1 MFVIKRMLFFAI
13 FIYTH
18 MCAAQTGSVSSAG
31 IPYASASFEF
41 VRECP
46 IVRCD
51 LGGEKSDSVPVVAP
65 AGVRFV
71 IVELRPDAAVIR
83 LVILQRSRKL
93 LLRQSGSLPDD
104 VLQYRYFLISRAQL
118 DFKARAVVASR
129 VSFSIGNMV
138 NTAKFRGRPFE
149 LSKEI
154 SLGPSAGLRF
164 PLKASGGNDYFICSM
179 TFGFSTI
186 TLDSFATQGALGG
199 GTREEAFAF
208 SPGLGLVYAFGSAQ
222 LGLFM
227 GFDILP
233 GRSAAARE
241 WIYRRQPWLG
251 IGIGFSIYST
261 TIRD

>member
-1 MFVIKRMLFFAI
+1 MNEPKQMLVVLLFFLLNRG
-13 FIYTH
+13 Y
-18 MCAAQTGSVSSAG
+18 AQTGTAASSALS
-31 IPYASASFEF
+31 YTSASFEF
-41 VRECP
+41 IRECQMY
-46 IVRCD
+46 RCE
-51 LGGEKSDSVPVVAP
+51 LSGQKSDSIPVVAP
-65 AGVRFV
+65 AGARFV
-71 IVELRPDAAVIR
+71 IVELRPDAAIIR
-83 LVILQRSRKL
+83 LVILQRRRLFKHGFTATT
-93 LLRQSGSLPDD
+93 RED

-118 DFKARAVVASR
+118 DFKARPILASR

-164 PLKASGGNDYFICSM
+164 PLRASGGNDYFVFSL

-186 TLDSFATQGALGG
+186 TLDSFVTQGALGSAA
-199 GTREEAFAF
+199 REEVFAF

-222 LGLFM
+222 LGLFT

-241 WIYRRQPWLG
+241 WIYQKQPWLA

-261 TIRD
+261 TIKD

>member
-1 MFVIKRMLFFAI
+1 MGKLILAVWLFLHLQFAI
-13 FIYTH
+13 
-18 MCAAQTGSVSSAG
+18 AQIPPASSSAVS
-31 IPYASASFEF
+31 YASASFEF

-46 IVRCD
+46 IYRCE
-51 LGGEKSDSVPVVAP
+51 LNGQKSDSVPVVAP
-65 AGVRFV
+65 AAARFV
-71 IVELRPDAAVIR
+71 IVDLRPDVAVIR
-83 LVILQRSRKL
+83 LVILQPKR
-93 LLRQSGSLPDD
+93 LPFQRLTVAERED

-118 DFKARAVVASR
+118 DFKARPVLASR

-164 PLKASGGNDYFICSM
+164 PLRASGGNDYFVFSL

-186 TLDSFATQGALGG
+186 TLDSFVTQGALGSAA
-199 GTREEAFAF
+199 REEVFAF

-222 LGLFM
+222 LGLFT

-241 WIYRRQPWLG
+241 WIYQKQPWLA

-261 TIRD
+261 TIKD